1 MPLIPSIPSAWGT
14 RALAPFML
22 SDRDARCLPV
32 VLAVVRVLFGLVIAH
47 QTLDIFGFAMLPGG
61 PDPRFARLIS
71 ALAAVSGAMVAMGVL
86 TPLALIGLLIY
97 YALFPLAFNLGTMV
111 TVVLLWGLLLH
122 GAGRTHS
129 VDALLLRSRLAGKWM
144 ARLYAPF
151 GTGGRQETAG
161 IRLMVMTMF
170 WGNCLT
176 AMLYHIKDDFW
187 LKGHVLQLALTA
199 SYLNDHH
206 TSLVALR
213 EQHPR
218 FFTAFCQVGLAVQTL
233 WEVCLLPLM
242 YLRWARPFVVLQ
254 GLGFFTISLLLLNLQ
269 YLPVIEL
276 LLWTLLFGP
285 SLLGWIQ
292 EKWPREVPDPATEE
306 PTNATGRLTVARL
319 LPTMIGLACCAVV
332 FQNALAP
339 GLVPSAMVTFVTPI
353 HDTVRPMFRL
363 FGQAAINVFNEED
376 IAMNDAYFV
385 LQEVDPAG
393 RHQRAVP
400 FQDIEG
406 ARLDY
411 LRNDLLYFNY
421 SLGWQR
427 TPWTRKF
434 VGGDPSRP
442 AVPTRQLAFRV
453 ALLDAVLTDSSRARH
468 YRAHLYVRKMRLD
481 TTPPRWSDARLAVSF
496 PIDITTH
503 QMSRFQKARWLT
515 FDLPPG
521 QAFSGERLR
530 YTNEVL
536 GDAR

>member
-1 MPLIPSIPSAWGT
+1 MAVTPANPHSWGA
-14 RALAPFML
+14 RALGPFAL
-22 SDRDARCLPV
+22 GDRATRHLPV
-32 VLAVVRVLFGLVIAH
+32 VLAVVRVLFGLMIVH

-71 ALAAVSGAMVAMGVL
+71 VLAAVGGAMVAMGVL
-86 TPLALIGLLIY
+86 TPLALIGLMIY
-97 YALFPLAFNLGTMV
+97 YALFPLAFNLGSMV

-129 VDALLLRSRLAGKWM
+129 LDGLLLRSRLVGRWLAP
-144 ARLYAPF
+144 LYAPF
-151 GTGGRQETAG
+151 GAGGQQEIAG
-161 IRLMVMTMF
+161 IRLMVMLMF

-176 AMLYHIKDDFW
+176 AMLYHVKDPFW
-187 LKGHVLQLALTA
+187 LNGQVLQMAFTA
-199 SYLNDHH
+199 AYLSDHH
-206 TSLVALR
+206 AFLAALR

-218 FFTAFCQVGLAVQTL
+218 FFMAFCQLGLAVQAV
-233 WEVCLLPLM
+233 WEVCLVPLM
-242 YLRWARPFVVLQ
+242 YLKWARPFVVLQ
-254 GLGFFTISLLLLNLQ
+254 GLGFFTFSLLLLNLQ
-269 YLPVIEL
+269 YLPVVEL

-285 SLLGWIQ
+285 AVLGWVL
-292 EKWPREVPDPATEE
+292 EKWQRVAPAPASAE
-306 PTNATGRLTVARL
+306 PAAAAARLTVARL
-319 LPTMIGLACCAVV
+319 LPTLIGLACCAVV
-332 FQNALAP
+332 LQNALAP
-339 GLVPSAMVTFVTPI
+339 GLVPSAMASFVTPI
-353 HDTVRPMFRL
+353 RDAVRPAFRL
-363 FGQAAINVFNEED
+363 FGQAAINVFNEKD

-385 LQEVDPAG
+385 LQEVDTAG

-406 ARLDY
+406 GRLDY

-427 TPWTRKF
+427 TPWARKF
-434 VGGDPSRP
+434 IGGDPSRP
-442 AVPTRQLAFRV
+442 AGPTRQLAFRV
-453 ALLDAVLTDSSRARH
+453 ALLDAVLTDASRPRH

-481 TTPPRWSDARLAVSF
+481 TTPPHWSDARLAVSF

-503 QMSRFQKARWLT
+503 HMSRFQKARWLT

-530 YTNEVL
+530 HTNEVL